1 MDDLTLREILGLAG
15 IGFGLFFYL
24 IGVIGFMRF
33 PDVYM
38 RIHAAGKVSALG
50 IFGFIIGAA
59 ILVPDTT
66 LRVIALGIF
75 MFITQ
80 PVASQ
85 VIADA
90 AYRAGVPMHHPVRD
104 DLQGKITTHTLGI
117 DSAYEAEKART
128 ANGDANT
135 N

>member
-1 MDDLTLREILGLAG
+1 MNDLTLTEILGLASVA
-15 IGFGLFFYL
+15 FGLFFYV
-24 IGVIGFMRF
+24 IGVLGFVRF

-59 ILVPDTT
+59 LLSPATT

-75 MFITQ
+75 MFVTQ

-85 VIADA
+85 AIADA
-90 AYRAGVPMHHPVRD
+90 AYRAGVPMKKPVRD
-104 DLQGKITTHTLGI
+104 DLAGKIEIHSLET
-117 DSAYEAEKART
+117 DSAYEAERA
-128 ANGDANT
+128 AQEGAAE
-135 N
+135 